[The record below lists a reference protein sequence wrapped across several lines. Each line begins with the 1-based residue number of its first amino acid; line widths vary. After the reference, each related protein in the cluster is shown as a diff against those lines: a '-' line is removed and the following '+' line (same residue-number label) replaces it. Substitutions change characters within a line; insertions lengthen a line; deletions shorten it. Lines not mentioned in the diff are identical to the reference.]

1 MMTLDELKQRL
12 AEKKSKIEALNIH
25 IREVEAE
32 IQSIKNRDNGYK
44 RSRKTFARI
53 TSKIC

>member
-25 IREVEAE
+25 IRDVEAE
-32 IQSIKNRDNGYK
+32 IQSIKNEG
-44 RSRKTFARI
+44 
-53 TSKIC
+53 